1 MKNSLSIA
9 FGLAT
14 RSSYARLNRVSGFTL
29 IELMIVVAIIAIIAA
44 IAYPSYQEYVKRTK
58 RADMQSEM
66 MQISQ
71 RLQGYYVIN
80 HNYTNAK
87 LDNGSV
93 TKDYPSSGTA
103 LYTVT
108 ITPAAQTWILTAAP
122 KTGTSQAGNGSI
134 ILNSQGHKCWTKGSS
149 CTPSATSNWDGR

>member
-1 MKNSLSIA
+1 MVMKENQ
-9 FGLAT
+9 
-14 RSSYARLNRVSGFTL
+14 GFTL

-66 MQISQ
+66 MQIAQ
-71 RLQGYYVIN
+71 RLQSYYVIN

-87 LDNGSV
+87 LDNGLV
-93 TKDYPSSGTA
+93 TKDYPSSGTP

-108 ITPAAQTWILTAAP
+108 LAPAAQTWTLTATP
-122 KTGTSQAGNGSI
+122 KTGTSQAGNGSVV
-134 ILNSQGHKCWTKGSS
+134 LNSQGHKCWEKGTTCSVS
-149 CTPSATSNWDGR
+149 TSSNWESR